1 MVLYHLKGIKP
12 EDIEKKSITLTS
24 SVLDIKEFEERQK
37 VWEQFSGK
45 SYYLVP
51 EIVKVNISY
60 DDEAQMISYF
70 ISEKSVL
77 DSEKEEFEFYK
88 MLAEDDTTLFID
100 VANPLHTYKIVKE
113 WILKQ
118 QKKFERK
125 PLTEDRLKVFAWHIT
140 KYLTYKRLTP
150 LFLDENIEDIH
161 CKQDSHVY
169 VNYKL
174 YGWLKTN
181 IYYTEEELDED
192 IKLFVQFARQE
203 VSLTK
208 PKASGILPEGSRLEA
223 IYHFGESSMV
233 IRKFAKRSLSLI
245 DLMNFGTITP
255 YIGAYLWLVVENPGV
270 CKLMVSGGTA
280 TGKTTLLNALI
291 QLIPNYYKIITIEE
305 TVPELRLPL
314 HELHTSIVT
323 DSEIPERH
331 PFVALVSSLRQRP
344 DYIILGEARGKE
356 AEVLFQAMNSGHGGL
371 ATFHAE
377 NWKEMIDR
385 LTSHNIGL
393 DKRVTATLN
402 VAIFL
407 KRIKK
412 GEKFVR
418 RIGQITEVVSY
429 NEKEDFIE
437 TIDSFVYQPRFDN
450 YKINTLLALKKIS
463 YETGQSMEEL
473 IKELRVRAFILSQMQ
488 KQGIN
493 DFEDVTFL
501 ANLYYF
507 KPKILVDNI
516 YNLQILVKNKEL
528 LKKKLK
534 EENKNNN

>member
-1 MVLYHLKGIKP
+1 M
-12 EDIEKKSITLTS
+12 DTS
-24 SVLDIKEFEERQK
+24 VTLDIHEFEKRQE
-37 VWEQFSGK
+37 VWEKFEGK
-45 SYYLVP
+45 SYELVKG
-51 EIVKVNISY
+51 IVKVNIAY
-60 DDEAQMISYF
+60 DDASQMITYN
-70 ISEKSVL
+70 ISEKPIL
-77 DSEKEEFEFYK
+77 ESEKEEYEFYQ
-88 MLAEDDTTLFID
+88 MLAEDDTTLPID
-100 VANPLHTYKIVKE
+100 ASNPMNTFNTVYD

-125 PLTEDRLKVFAWHIT
+125 DLGKERFRVFAWHIT

-150 LFLDENIEDIH
+150 IFLDENIEDIH

-169 VNYKL
+169 INYKL

-181 IYYTEEELDED
+181 LYYTEQELDED
-192 IKLFVQFARQE
+192 IKLFVQLAKQE

-223 IYHFGESSMV
+223 IYHFGDSSMV

-255 YIGAYLWLVVENPGV
+255 YIGAYLWLIVENPGV

-291 QLIPNYYKIITIEE
+291 QLIPNYYKVLTIEE

-314 HELHTSIVT
+314 HELHTTMVT
-323 DSEIPERH
+323 DSEIPQRH
-331 PFVALVSSLRQRP
+331 PFVALVSALRQRP

-393 DKRVTATLN
+393 DKRVAATLN

-407 KRIKK
+407 KRVKM

-418 RIGQITEVVSY
+418 RIGQITEVIGY
-429 NEKEDFIE
+429 NEREDIID
-437 TIDSFVYQPRFDN
+437 TTDSFVYNPRFDS
-450 YKINTLLALKKIS
+450 YDIKELLALQKIS
-463 YETGQSMEEL
+463 YETGQPIEAL
-473 IKELRVRAFILSQMQ
+473 LKELRTRTFILSQMQ
-488 KQGIN
+488 KQGIT

-516 YNLQILVKNKEL
+516 YNLSVLTKNKEFI
-528 LKKKLK
+528 KRKIN
-534 EENKNNN
+534 EEVRKATNGKIQKVFA

>member
-1 MVLYHLKGIKP
+1 MVLFHLKGLSK
-12 EDIEKKSITLTS
+12 EDINKKALMSTDITP
-24 SVLDIKEFEERQK
+24 DIKEFEERQK
-37 VWEQFSGK
+37 VWEGFSGK
-45 SYYLVP
+45 SYSLLEDV
-51 EIVKVNISY
+51 VSVNIFY
-60 DDEAQMISYF
+60 DDNSQILVYHVN
-70 ISEKSVL
+70 EKPLL
-77 DSEKEEFEFYK
+77 DEEKEEYQFYQ
-88 MLAEDDTTLFID
+88 MLAEDDTTLFINLQNLED
-100 VANPLHTYKIVKE
+100 TYNTIID
-113 WILKQ
+113 WIKRQ
-118 QKKFERK
+118 QKRFERK
-125 PLTEDRLKVFAWHIT
+125 ELSEDRVKVFAWHIT

-150 LFLDENIEDIH
+150 LFLDESIEDIH
-161 CKQDSHVY
+161 CKEDSHVY
-169 VNYKL
+169 INYKL

-181 IYYTEEELDED
+181 IYYSAEELDEE
-192 IKLFVQFARQE
+192 IKLFVQFAKQE

-223 IYHFGESSMV
+223 IYHFGETSLV

-245 DLMNFGTITP
+245 DLINFGTVTP
-255 YIGAYLWLVVENPGV
+255 YIGAYLWLIVENPGV

-314 HELHTSIVT
+314 HELHTTIVT

-393 DKRVTATLN
+393 DKRVAATLN

-407 KRIKK
+407 KRVKK

-418 RIGQITEVVSY
+418 RIGQITEVVGY

-437 TIDSFVYQPRFDN
+437 TTESFIYNPRFDN
-450 YKINTLLALKKIS
+450 YNIKELLALKKIS
-463 YETGQSMEEL
+463 YETGQSIEAL
-473 IKELRVRAFILSQMQ
+473 LKELRIRTFILTQMQ

-507 KPKILVDNI
+507 KPKILIDNI
-516 YNLQILVKNKEL
+516 YNLAILTKNKE
-528 LKKKLK
+528 KII
-534 EENKNNN
+534 NKIFKQNLVK

>member
-1 MVLYHLKGIKP
+1 MVLFHLRGINK
-12 EDIEKKSITLTS
+12 EDINKKALMSTEVT
-24 SVLDIKEFEERQK
+24 LDIKEFEERQE
-37 VWEQFSGK
+37 VWEKFSKK
-45 SYYLVP
+45 SYKLLDDV
-51 EIVKVNISY
+51 VSVNIYY
-60 DDEAQMISYF
+60 DDNSQILVYH
-70 ISEKSVL
+70 INEKPL
-77 DSEKEEFEFYK
+77 FEHEKEEYFFYQ
-88 MLAEDDTTLFID
+88 MLAEDDTTLFI
-100 VANPLHTYKIVKE
+100 NLQNLHDTYNTIIN
-113 WILKQ
+113 WIKKQ
-118 QKKFERK
+118 QRRFERK
-125 PLTEDRLKVFAWHIT
+125 DLSEDRIKVFAWHIT

-150 LFLDENIEDIH
+150 LFLDESIEDIH
-161 CKQDSHVY
+161 CKEDSHVY
-169 VNYKL
+169 INYKL

-181 IYYTEEELDED
+181 IYYSAEELDEE
-192 IKLFVQFARQE
+192 IKLFVQFAKQE

-223 IYHFGESSMV
+223 IYHFGETSLV

-245 DLMNFGTITP
+245 DLINFGTITP
-255 YIGAYLWLVVENPGV
+255 YIGAYLWLIVENPGV

-314 HELHTSIVT
+314 HELHTTIVT

-393 DKRVTATLN
+393 DKRVAATLN
-402 VAIFL
+402 VAVFL
-407 KRIKK
+407 KRVKM

-418 RIGQITEVVSY
+418 RIGQITEVIGY
-429 NEKEDFIE
+429 NEKEDIIE
-437 TIDSFVYQPRFDN
+437 TTDSFIYNPRFDN
-450 YKINTLLALKKIS
+450 YNIKELLALKKIS
-463 YETGQSMEEL
+463 YETGQTIETL
-473 IKELRVRAFILSQMQ
+473 LKELRVRTFILTQMQ
-488 KQGIN
+488 KQGIT

-516 YNLQILVKNKEL
+516 YNLAILTKNKKIIMEKL
-528 LKKKLK
+528 FKKG
-534 EENKNNN
+534 

>member
-1 MVLYHLKGIKP
+1 MVLFHLKGISK
-12 EDIEKKSITLTS
+12 EDIEKKALMSTD
-24 SVLDIKEFEERQK
+24 VALDIQEFEKKQK
-37 VWEQFSGK
+37 VWEEFSKK
-45 SYYLVP
+45 SYYLLEDV
-51 EIVKVNISY
+51 VNVSIYY
-60 DDEAQMISYF
+60 DD
-70 ISEKSVL
+70 KSQILVYKIDERPL
-77 DSEKEEFEFYK
+77 LEEEKEEYEFYK
-88 MLAEDDTTLFID
+88 MLAEDDTTLTINLKD
-100 VANPLHTYKIVKE
+100 LQDTYNRLKV
-113 WILKQ
+113 WIKKQ
-118 QKKFERK
+118 QKRFERK
-125 PLTEDRLKVFAWHIT
+125 LLNEDRIKVFAWHIT

-150 LFLDENIEDIH
+150 IFLDENIEDIH
-161 CKQDSHVY
+161 CKENSHVY
-169 VNYKL
+169 INYKL

-181 IYYTEEELDED
+181 IYYSADDLDEE
-192 IKLFVQFARQE
+192 IKLFVQFAKQE

-223 IYHFGESSMV
+223 IYHFGETSLV

-255 YIGAYLWLVVENPGV
+255 YIGAYLWLIVENPGV

-314 HELHTSIVT
+314 HELHTTIVT

-393 DKRVTATLN
+393 DKRVAATLN

-418 RIGQITEVVSY
+418 RIGQITEVVGY
-429 NEKEDFIE
+429 NEREDIIDTTESFIYNPKFDSYDIKE
-437 TIDSFVYQPRFDN
+437 
-450 YKINTLLALKKIS
+450 LLALKKIS
-463 YETGQSMEEL
+463 YETGQSIEEL
-473 IKELRVRAFILSQMQ
+473 LKELRVRTFILTQMQ
-488 KQGIN
+488 KQGIH

-507 KPKILVDNI
+507 KPKILIDNI
-516 YNLQILVKNKEL
+516 YNLAILTKNKNRIMESI
-528 LKKKLK
+528 KK
-534 EENKNNN
+534 EMAKN

>member
-1 MVLYHLKGIKP
+1 MVLFHLKGLSLQ
-12 EDIEKKSITLTS
+12 EIEKKSLLDTQTA
-24 SVLDIKEFEERQK
+24 LDINEFEKRQK
-37 VWEQFSGK
+37 VWEEFAGK
-45 SYYLVP
+45 EYFLIP
-51 EIVKVNISY
+51 EIVKVSIYY
-60 DDEAQMISYF
+60 DDKDQILIYNV
-70 ISEKSVL
+70 SEEKIREDL
-77 DSEKEEFEFYK
+77 KEEYEFYSY
-88 MLAEDDTTLFID
+88 LAEEDTLLQID
-100 VANPLHTYKIVKE
+100 LSNPLNDYHNLIN
-113 WILKQ
+113 WIRKQ
-118 QKKFERK
+118 QKRFNRRVLSEKDIRI
-125 PLTEDRLKVFAWHIT
+125 FAWHLT
-140 KYLTYKRLTP
+140 KKLTYKRLTP
-150 LFLDENIEDIH
+150 IFLDENVEDIH
-161 CKQDSHVY
+161 CKDNSHVY
-169 VNYKL
+169 INYKL

-181 IYYTEEELDED
+181 IKYRKDELNEE
-192 IKLFVQFARQE
+192 IKIFVQFAKQE

-208 PKASGILPEGSRLEA
+208 PKASGILPDGSRLEA
-223 IYHFGESSMV
+223 IYHFGETSLV
-233 IRKFAKRSLSLI
+233 LRKFAKRSLSLI

-255 YIGAYLWLVVENPGV
+255 YIAAYLWLIVENPGV

-291 QLIPNYYKIITIEE
+291 QLIPKYYKIITIEE

-323 DSEIPERH
+323 DSEIKERH

-402 VAIFL
+402 LAIFL
-407 KRIKK
+407 KRVKK

-418 RIGQITEVVSY
+418 RIGRITEVVGY

-437 TIDSFVYQPRFDN
+437 TTDSFVYNAKFDN
-450 YKINTLLALKKIS
+450 YNVNNLLALDKIS
-463 YETGQSMEEL
+463 EDTGVSKEEL
-473 IKELRVRAFILSQMQ
+473 LKELRVRTFLLTQMQ

-507 KPKILVDNI
+507 KPKLLIDNI
-516 YNLQILVKNKEL
+516 YNLNLIVRDKEYFI
-528 LKKKLK
+528 KKISGSQK
-534 EENKNNN
+534 

>member
-1 MVLYHLKGIKP
+1 MLMVLFHLRGINK
-12 EDIEKKSITLTS
+12 EDINKKALMSTEVT
-24 SVLDIKEFEERQK
+24 LDIKEFEERQE
-37 VWEQFSGK
+37 VWEKFSKK
-45 SYYLVP
+45 SYKLLDDV
-51 EIVKVNISY
+51 VSVNIYY
-60 DDEAQMISYF
+60 DDNSQILVYH
-70 ISEKSVL
+70 INEKPL
-77 DSEKEEFEFYK
+77 FEHEKEEYFFYQ
-88 MLAEDDTTLFID
+88 MLAEDDTTLFI
-100 VANPLHTYKIVKE
+100 NLQNLHDTYNTIIN
-113 WILKQ
+113 WIKKQ
-118 QKKFERK
+118 QRRFERK
-125 PLTEDRLKVFAWHIT
+125 DLSEDRIKVFAWHIT

-150 LFLDENIEDIH
+150 LFLDESIEDIH
-161 CKQDSHVY
+161 CKEDSHVY
-169 VNYKL
+169 INYKL

-181 IYYTEEELDED
+181 IYYSAEELDEE
-192 IKLFVQFARQE
+192 IKLFVQFAKQE

-223 IYHFGESSMV
+223 IYHFGETSLV

-245 DLMNFGTITP
+245 DLINFGTITP
-255 YIGAYLWLVVENPGV
+255 YIGAYLWLIVENPGV

-314 HELHTSIVT
+314 HELHTTIVT

-393 DKRVTATLN
+393 DKRVAATLN
-402 VAIFL
+402 VAVFL
-407 KRIKK
+407 KRVKM

-418 RIGQITEVVSY
+418 RIGQITEVIGY
-429 NEKEDFIE
+429 NEKEDIIE
-437 TIDSFVYQPRFDN
+437 TTDSFIYNPRFDN
-450 YKINTLLALKKIS
+450 YNIKELLALKKIS
-463 YETGQSMEEL
+463 YETGQTIETL
-473 IKELRVRAFILSQMQ
+473 LKELRVRTFILTQMQ
-488 KQGIN
+488 KQGIT

-516 YNLQILVKNKEL
+516 YNLAILTKNKKIIMEKL
-528 LKKKLK
+528 FKKG
-534 EENKNNN
+534 